1 MACTITMVQV
11 WKMDV
16 SKHFWMQFMGLS
28 IGAMFIW
35 TVGFIDDIRTISSR
49 FKLFALLFAAT
60 LMCGSGASLVAVNLG
75 GQNVVE
81 FRYLAFLVIIVWLS
95 GISVAVNFIDGLD
108 GLAAGLVAF
117 AAAVL
122 SFFLLVG
129 GHYPLAGFSLSLAG
143 ALAGFLV
150 FNRHPAK
157 IFMGDCGSMLIGFSI
172 ASLMIMANP
181 LVGSMRAICLPSLA
195 LCIPIVDG
203 TLTFFRRHYLQR
215 RSIFAAE
222 RGHIHHRLMDRGL
235 RHHQT
240 VWFIY
245 GVSLAAVA
253 IGLVALAFEGLT
265 TLAGL
270 SLLVPLLWGT
280 FRFAGSVRTNEMLT
294 ALRAKRDLDK
304 HAKRNRESFESFQLE
319 FEKTDSFGS
328 WWN

>member
-1 MACTITMVQV
+1 
-11 WKMDV
+11 
-16 SKHFWMQFMGLS
+16 MGLS